1 MSVPRGKRLPRLIRA
16 ALERAGIDDAG
27 RAATGVDVIG
37 DIAIVRLGGFGPRE
51 KTKSAEA
58 LLSELKNVRVVMEQ
72 EGGIE
77 GEYRLRKLK
86 RLAGEKRTLT
96 VHKENGC
103 TFRVDVAKC
112 YFSPRLSTER
122 LRVADQVKPKER
134 VLNMFAGVGPFSVL
148 IAKRTGADVES
159 CELNAYAAELHRENN
174 RLNKVERLVSVI
186 NADAVDLPELT
197 RSKFDRILM
206 PHPSEADRFLP
217 TALRMAKKGAHIHYY
232 RHVLGR
238 DDAEGAG
245 RLREELSELLPL
257 RTRYTVRRIREVGP
271 RWLEMLAEIR
281 VAS

>member
-1 MSVPRGKRLPRLIRA
+1 MSLPRGKRLPRLIRA

-51 KTKSAEA
+51 KKKSAEA

>member
-1 MSVPRGKRLPRLIRA
+1 LPRLIRA

-27 RAATGVDVIG
+27 RVSTGVDVIG
-37 DIAIVRLGGFGPRE
+37 DIAIVRLGGFTPRE
-51 KTKSAEA
+51 KKKSADA

-86 RLAGEKRTLT
+86 RLAGENRTLT

-148 IAKRTGADVES
+148 IAKRTGAEVES
-159 CELNAYAAELHRENN
+159 CELNAYAAELHREND
-174 RLNKVERLVSVI
+174 RLNRVERLVSVI

-197 RSKFDRILM
+197 RSKFERILM
-206 PHPSEADRFLP
+206 PHPSGADRFLP
-217 TALRMAKKGAHIHYY
+217 TALRMAKKGARVYYY
-232 RHVLGR
+232 RHVLGK
-238 DDAEGAG
+238 DDAEGAD
-245 RLREELSELLPL
+245 RLREELSGLLPP

-281 VAS
+281 VAP